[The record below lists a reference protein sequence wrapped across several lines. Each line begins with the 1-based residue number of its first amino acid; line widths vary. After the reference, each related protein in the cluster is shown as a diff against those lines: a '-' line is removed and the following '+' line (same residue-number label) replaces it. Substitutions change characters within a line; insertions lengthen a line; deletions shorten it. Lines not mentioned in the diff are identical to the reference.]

1 MQLRSL
7 FIIYRKEML
16 DLLRDRRTLISMIVV
31 PLAVMPLLFIGMDY
45 FFARSEKRAQ
55 EQRFLI
61 ALKQN
66 ASVDGIAPSLE
77 QAGFQVRPLD
87 DPRRAV
93 ENKETEMGVEVV
105 GEGQQIAVKIYADLS
120 RFEVDLASSRVERAL
135 GQLKDE
141 RVKVDLQRAGVSEHI
156 LTPFTVEKVNV
167 APPRKMSGLMLGN
180 MLGYFIVILM
190 LTGGM
195 YPAIDMTAG
204 EKEHRTLEMLLSSP
218 ARREEIVLAKV
229 LATITA
235 TVLTAILTIISF
247 GATFY
252 VGRRGGDDTG
262 VFGQMSE
269 LPLDAMT
276 FLLMLLAIAPLAV
289 LVAAIIIAVAT
300 LAKSYKEAQSYLTP
314 LMFLAIF
321 PAMVSFLPGVELN
334 VGVALIPIVN
344 FSQLIKEL
352 LLGEW
357 SWLGFGLTLLA
368 NLVYAVIAF
377 VVAVGVFK
385 NERVLFRT

>member
-1 MQLRSL
+1 
-7 FIIYRKEML
+7 
-16 DLLRDRRTLISMIVV
+16 
-31 PLAVMPLLFIGMDY
+31 
-45 FFARSEKRAQ
+45 
-55 EQRFLI
+55 
-61 ALKQN
+61 
-66 ASVDGIAPSLE
+66 
-77 QAGFQVRPLD
+77 
-87 DPRRAV
+87 
-93 ENKETEMGVEVV
+93 
-105 GEGQQIAVKIYADLS
+105 
-120 RFEVDLASSRVERAL
+120 
-135 GQLKDE
+135 
-141 RVKVDLQRAGVSEHI
+141 
-156 LTPFTVEKVNV
+156 
-167 APPRKMSGLMLGN
+167 
-180 MLGYFIVILM
+180 
-190 LTGGM
+190 
-195 YPAIDMTAG
+195 
-204 EKEHRTLEMLLSSP
+204 
-218 ARREEIVLAKV
+218 
-229 LATITA
+229 
-235 TVLTAILTIISF
+235 
-247 GATFY
+247 
-252 VGRRGGDDTG
+252 
-262 VFGQMSE
+262 
-269 LPLDAMT
+269 MT